1 MNKQQEILDML
12 IERTEQMRQQMADY
26 LEDVQLLL
34 EALQNDD

>member
-1 MNKQQEILDML
+1 ML